1 MRTPGSAADTSA
13 PEGSAGP
20 PPRAAGTAALSG
32 VLAAGVTVGV
42 GRLVAGL
49 PLGGLSPSA
58 APLLVVGD
66 AVVDRVPAAV
76 KDAAISAFG
85 TADKP
90 VLLATIAVLV
100 TLLAAAAGVLARRRL
115 ALGIAVVAVL
125 GAAGV
130 LAAVTRPDA
139 TALWPL
145 PSALGAAAGAYA
157 LTLLTRRLAPGG
169 RTSGPR
175 RRAVLLGGV
184 AAAGL
189 AAGGTGRVLS
199 GARSAEESRARVV
212 LPVPADPAPP
222 VPPGADPAQ
231 LVATGLTPYVTGN
244 RDFYRIDT
252 ALVVPDVRAED
263 WTLRL
268 HGMVEREITLTYDE
282 LLALPLTER
291 WITLTCVS
299 NEVGGD
305 YAGNAKWLGY
315 PLAELLRRAGVRDG
329 ADTLFATSTDG
340 FTLSAPLAEAADG
353 RDALLAVGMNGEP
366 LPREHGF
373 PARMVISGLYGFV
386 SACKWVTDIEVT
398 RLVDRTAYWTERGWA
413 ERAPIK
419 TASRIDVPRSFATL
433 RAGRVPVA
441 GVAWAQDRGISAVE
455 VRVDQGEWAP
465 AKVLPSVSE
474 DTWRQWVFDW
484 DAEPG
489 GHVLEV
495 RATDATG
502 TPQTAEVVAPIPNG
516 ASGYDSVTVTV
527 E

>member
-1 MRTPGSAADTSA
+1 MRAPGSASRTPA
-13 PEGSAGP
+13 PEGSTGRQ
-20 PPRAAGTAALSG
+20 PRAAGLAALSG
-32 VLAAGVTVGV
+32 VLAAGVTLGV
-42 GRLVAGL
+42 GQLVAGL

-58 APLLVVGD
+58 APLVVVGD
-66 AVVDRVPAAV
+66 AVVDQVPAPV
-76 KDAAISAFG
+76 KEFAISAFG
-85 TADKP
+85 TADKA
-90 VLLATIAVLV
+90 VLLGTIAVLV
-100 TLLAAAAGVLARRRL
+100 VVLAAAAGLLARRRL
-115 ALGIAVVAVL
+115 LLGVGVVGFL
-125 GAAGV
+125 GAVGV
-130 LAAVTRPDA
+130 LAALTRPDA
-139 TALWPL
+139 TALSPL

-169 RTSGPR
+169 RAEGPR
-175 RRAVLLGGV
+175 RRALLLGGV

-189 AAGGTGRVLS
+189 AGGGAGRVLS
-199 GARSAEESRARVV
+199 GARSAEQSRAGVV
-212 LPVPADPAPP
+212 LPAPAEAAAPVPA
-222 VPPGADPAQ
+222 GADPAQ
-231 LVATGLTPYVTGN
+231 LVASGLTPYATGN

-252 ALVVPDVRAED
+252 ALVVPDLRAQD

-268 HGMVEREITLTYDE
+268 HGMVERELTLTFDD
-282 LLALPLTER
+282 LLALPLVER

-305 YAGNAKWLGY
+305 YVGNARWLGY
-315 PLAELLRRAGVRDG
+315 PLADLLARAGVREG
-329 ADTLFATSTDG
+329 ADMLFATSADG
-340 FTLSAPLAEAADG
+340 FTLSAPLAEATDG

-373 PARMVISGLYGFV
+373 PVRMVVSGLYGFV
-386 SACKWVTDIEVT
+386 SACKWVTDLEVT
-398 RLVDRTAYWTERGWA
+398 RFAEKTAYWTERGWA
-413 ERAPIK
+413 EQAPVK
-419 TASRIDVPRSFATL
+419 TASRIDVPRSFATV

-455 VRVDQGEWAP
+455 VRVDRGDWAP

-474 DTWRQWVFDW
+474 DTWCQWVFDW

-502 TPQTAEVVAPIPNG
+502 TPQTADVVAPVPDG